1 MDGLQF
7 EQQAREDPHLSAFL
21 REVAEDAAQHIAVE
35 EPQRFVTVT
44 GVDLL
49 LGLVAYALYRLAKD
63 YLDHHRALHEVDIA
77 KQQAQVITDLIDAG
91 FPPKDAQAT
100 AVALLKGIAKRT
112 GDDPVLKK
120 ALAMA
125 GKTR

>member
-7 EQQAREDPHLSAFL
+7 EQQARADPHISAFL

-49 LGLVAYALYRLAKD
+49 LGLVAYALYCLTKD
-63 YLDHHRALHEVDIA
+63 YLDNHRALHEVDIA
-77 KQQAQVITDLIDAG
+77 RQQAQVIADLIDAG
-91 FPPKDAQAT
+91 FPPKDAQA
-100 AVALLKGIAKRT
+100 AAFALLKGIAKRT
-112 GDDPVLKK
+112 VDDPVLKK
-120 ALAMA
+120 ALAMVA
-125 GKTR
+125 KAQ

>member
-1 MDGLQF
+1 M
-7 EQQAREDPHLSAFL
+7 
-21 REVAEDAAQHIAVE
+21 
-35 EPQRFVTVT
+35 
-44 GVDLL
+44 DLL

-63 YLDHHRALHEVDIA
+63 YLDHRRALHEVDIA
-77 KQQAQVITDLIDAG
+77 EQQAQVIADLFDAG
-91 FPPKDAQAT
+91 FPPKDARAT

-125 GKTR
+125 GKTQ